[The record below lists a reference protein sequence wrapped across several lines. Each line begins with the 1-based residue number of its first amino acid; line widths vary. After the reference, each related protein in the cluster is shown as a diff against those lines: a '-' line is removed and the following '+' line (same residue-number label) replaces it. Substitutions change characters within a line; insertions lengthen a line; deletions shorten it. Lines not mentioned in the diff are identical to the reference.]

1 MNENATLIRAQR
13 AASPETQARK
23 LAGSIYPGVLK
34 PFARSFYN
42 RDNLWERRL
51 QANILNNQPI
61 PMVGFWGI
69 GGKQKPD
76 RHDEDLLEEY
86 EAIREAVRRQY
97 PQGADMML
105 LLANVHG
112 KFNGYKDFNG
122 YLEVVAA
129 DANQRGIASISLN
142 DLYSEWGILLPDPNI
157 PIDKKSRD
165 WEEFKKSRR
174 FGQLVESAAKH
185 NQVGLNPEEAAFYYW
200 IMRRQ
205 EREPLAQSFS
215 NAILLVNGSEDL
227 GREVLPL
234 NMPHMYMKVGP
245 VWFQHD

>member
-1 MNENATLIRAQR
+1 MNENAMLIRAQR

-42 RDNLWERRL
+42 RDNLWERGL
-51 QANILNNQPI
+51 QASILSDQPI
-61 PMVGFWGI
+61 QMVGFWGI
-69 GGKQKPD
+69 GGKQEPD
-76 RHDEDLLEEY
+76 RYDEGLLAEY
-86 EAIREAVRRQY
+86 EAIREAIGKQY
-97 PQGADMML
+97 PQAADMML
-105 LLANVHG
+105 ILANAHG
-112 KFNGYKDFNG
+112 RFNGYQDFDG
-122 YLEVVAA
+122 YLGNVAA
-129 DANQRGIASISLN
+129 NANQRGIASISL
-142 DLYSEWGILLPDPNI
+142 DELYRDWRISLPNPSI
-157 PIDKKSRD
+157 PVDKKSNE
-165 WEEFKKSRR
+165 WKKFEKSRR
-174 FGQLVESAAKH
+174 FDQLVESAEKH
-185 NQVGLNPEEAAFYYW
+185 SQVGIAPEDAAFHYW
-200 IMRRQ
+200 MMRRQ